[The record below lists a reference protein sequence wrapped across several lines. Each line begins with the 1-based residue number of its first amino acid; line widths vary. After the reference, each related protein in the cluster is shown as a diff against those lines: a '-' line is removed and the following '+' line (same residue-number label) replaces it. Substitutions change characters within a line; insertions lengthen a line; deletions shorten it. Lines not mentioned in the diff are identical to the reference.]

1 MNNNNK
7 GNRQNNQYQLANRS
21 NKPIIIGIIVLV
33 IVFISAVVWFNF
45 KKNDNLDN
53 STLNKDNL
61 DNLTMNKIDEKI
73 KSLNELD
80 EEIETFFKEHEDQ
93 RKTPEMVQLIAKLYE
108 LQTHFQG
115 IQKPDGIYFSEFQRN
130 KIKKMNFYEKEI
142 EELKKCFKNFKEAKP
157 PTIKPK
163 LENDNKSKFKTT
175 QSRFDQVKT
184 YILSETDDKS
194 LLPNNLPQEEK
205 KEIEEIKRS
214 WKNSLSFLKDDQN
227 RIDEKNKTC
236 DDYNRQIQEI
246 KSQYPSLKSQKEQL
260 EQQLEVKNKEIN
272 NLKYQR
278 GEISPIYAKTLK
290 KLSNIEIINP
300 KTPNPELE
308 TKLKAEISKLQDEVI
323 ELVGQISYVK
333 RDIGKLESDQEMYEG
348 MLSNAILLRDSLQR
362 DYDKSKKEYQNQID
376 SSLNSLYQITSVEE

>member
-1 MNNNNK
+1 MNNNN
-7 GNRQNNQYQLANRS
+7 NNFFQKHLA
-21 NKPIIIGIIVLV
+21 IIIIIIAV
-33 IVFISAVVWFNF
+33 IVGIGIYYKTNT
-45 KKNDNLDN
+45 NN
-53 STLNKDNL
+53 SLKQEEQQEQEEKHL
-61 DNLTMNKIDEKI
+61 FPPEEKI
-73 KSLNELD
+73 
-80 EEIETFFKEHEDQ
+80 
-93 RKTPEMVQLIAKLYE
+93 
-108 LQTHFQG
+108 
-115 IQKPDGIYFSEFQRN
+115 
-130 KIKKMNFYEKEI
+130 
-142 EELKKCFKNFKEAKP
+142 
-157 PTIKPK
+157 
-163 LENDNKSKFKTT
+163 ENDNSKMSSSRTELETEKPKFTIT
-175 QSRFDQVKT
+175 ESRFDQIKSYV
-184 YILSETDDKS
+184 LSENNNQT
-194 LLPNNLPQEEK
+194 LLPNNLSEQEK
-205 KEIEEIKRS
+205 FEIEKIKRS
-214 WKNSLSFLKDDQN
+214 WKNSLSFLKDEQN
-227 RIDEKNKTC
+227 RIDKENKTC
-236 DDYNRQIQEI
+236 DEHNAKIQEI

>member
-7 GNRQNNQYQLANRS
+7 GNHQNNQYQLANRS

-61 DNLTMNKIDEKI
+61 DNLTMKKIDEKI

-80 EEIETFFKEHEDQ
+80 EEIATFFKEHEDQ
-93 RKTPEMVQLIAKLYE
+93 INTPEMVQLIAKLYE
-108 LQTHFQG
+108 LQTHFKG

-130 KIKKMNFYEKEI
+130 KIKIMNFYEKEI

-163 LENDNKSKFKTT
+163 IGNDNKSKFKTT

-184 YILSETDDKS
+184 YILSETNHKS
-194 LLPNNLPQEEK
+194 LLPNNLPQQEK
-205 KEIEEIKRS
+205 TEIEKIKRS

-260 EQQLEVKNKEIN
+260 EQQLEVKNKGIN
-272 NLKYQR
+272 NLKHESQD
-278 GEISPIYAKTLK
+278 KTR
-290 KLSNIEIINP
+290 
-300 KTPNPELE
+300 
-308 TKLKAEISKLQDEVI
+308 LQDERLEIVGEIGNI
-323 ELVGQISYVK
+323 EVK
-333 RDIGKLESDQEMYEG
+333 IRNLESKQRMYED
-348 MLSNAILLRDSLQR
+348 MLSSAKSYKKILEDRF
-362 DYDKSKKEYQNQID
+362 KNTKKDFQNQIIT
-376 SSLNSLYQITSVEE
+376 SLNALYQITSTEEKIK